1 MVTFK
6 IDGLKLTVDCAGD
19 FKAYNILDSML
30 NLEARPVG
38 KQFFKKYDREIFFKG
53 TTGYTFIGHLP
64 RIIDW
69 LQNNKIPFQIAG
81 LDETIPYDAVQ
92 TSMKV
97 FPQVQGTSEIS
108 LKKIIGSWNLSITPR
123 DYQIDA
129 AKKIINCGRCV
140 SQIAT
145 RAGKTLI
152 AYIVFRYLLEHT
164 VAKKILMVVPSVL
177 LMKQAKSDFA
187 AYGDSFRVTVLGAG
201 SKDIPDDAQ
210 VVVATYQTMTKI
222 VGTVGCPVF
231 NAVLIDECHNASNA
245 SIQRILESDAAKF
258 ARNTFGFTGTF
269 PEEMTIARNQ
279 CCKYLGTIVNTI
291 QSDEL
296 IDDGYLRPYEYTQIT
311 VPNKVSDTDRLNI
324 YNKVLFGAKEQLYST
339 NIIELQDR
347 VSADTTK
354 VFNVEKL
361 LSQVNPTH
369 YDAIVEQISNRSGNG
384 IVFANTISYL
394 KKLHVELS
402 KQFPGSTVLLLYG
415 STPAKE
421 REEILATINRA
432 DSTNVILVAS
442 YKCVGTGLTFKNI
455 DYAISAESFKSAVV
469 NGQALG
475 RGLGKYDKKIPF
487 VYYDIIDNFRT
498 KMIIRQGY
506 AKKKKYVK

>member
-6 IDGLKLTVDCAGD
+6 IDGLKLTIDCAGD
-19 FKAYNILDSML
+19 FKAYNILESML

-38 KQFFKKYDREIFFKG
+38 RQFFKKYDREIFFKG
-53 TTGYTFIGHLP
+53 TVGYTFIGHLP

-81 LDETIPYDAVQ
+81 LDETVPYDAYQ

-97 FPQVQGTSEIS
+97 FPQLQGTSDIS
-108 LKKIIGSWNLSITPR
+108 LRKIIDSWNLSITPR

-164 VAKKILMVVPSVL
+164 VAKKILMIVPSVL
-177 LMKQAKSDFA
+177 LMKQAKEDFA
-187 AYGDSFRVTVLGAG
+187 TYGDSFRVTVLGAG
-201 SKDIPDDAQ
+201 NKEIPNDAQ

-222 VGTVGCPVF
+222 VETPECPVF
-231 NAVLIDECHNASNA
+231 DAVLIDECHNASNA

-258 ARNTFGFTGTF
+258 ARSTFGFTGTF
-269 PEEMTIARNQ
+269 PGEMTIARNQ
-279 CCKYLGTIVNTI
+279 CCKYLGTIINVI

-311 VPNKVSDTDRLNI
+311 VPDKVSETDRLNI
-324 YNKVLFGAKEQLYST
+324 YNKVLFGTKEQLYSKD
-339 NIIELQDR
+339 ILELQDR
-347 VSADTTK
+347 VSVDTTK

-361 LSQVNPTH
+361 LSQVNPAH
-369 YDAIVEQISNRSGNG
+369 YATIVEQIEKRTGNG
-384 IVFANTISYL
+384 IVFANTIQYL
-394 KKLHVELS
+394 KKLKSDLS

-421 REEILATINRA
+421 REEILTTINSA

-455 DYAISAESFKSAVV
+455 DYAISAESFKSAVI

-475 RGLGKYDKKIPF
+475 RGLGKYDKQTPF
-487 VYYDIIDNFRT
+487 VYYDIIDRFKT
-498 KMIIRQGY
+498 GMIVRQGY
-506 AKKKKYVK
+506 AKKKKYMK